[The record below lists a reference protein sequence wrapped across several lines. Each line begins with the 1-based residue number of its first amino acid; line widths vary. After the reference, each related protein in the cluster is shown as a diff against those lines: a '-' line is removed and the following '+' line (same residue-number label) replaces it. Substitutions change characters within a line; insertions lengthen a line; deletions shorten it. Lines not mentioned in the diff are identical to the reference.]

1 MDELLINRKPQLN
14 FIASRGS
21 APYSQQRKSD
31 RCLCMHCFVRPFT
44 LLMHDLLAAAEIQI
58 KSPEDE
64 HAERPADLEQFKG

>member
-14 FIASRGS
+14 FITSRGS
-21 APYSQQRKSD
+21 APIRNSGKSD
-31 RCLCMHCFVRPFT
+31 RCLCMHCFVRAFT